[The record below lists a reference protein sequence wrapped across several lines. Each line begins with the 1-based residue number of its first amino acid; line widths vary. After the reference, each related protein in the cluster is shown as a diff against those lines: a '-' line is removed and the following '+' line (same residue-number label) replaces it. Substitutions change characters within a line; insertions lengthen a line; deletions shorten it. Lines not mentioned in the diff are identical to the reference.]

1 MERQLLI
8 TLLFSLFAIN
18 GCQTQK
24 IAEPIALE
32 TKSKFVQE
40 VEIPRNLPK
49 NVWEYIIANSD
60 SKNKI
65 MLDEKT
71 SFFLNTYIKSKRRS
85 ASEIFFTSIICIISC
100 EKPITEPMNITN
112 TEKTWINLIIL
123 FTTLRRS
130 LKLLIF
136 Q

>member
-49 NVWEYIIANSD
+49 NVWE
-60 SKNKI
+60 
-65 MLDEKT
+65 
-71 SFFLNTYIKSKRRS
+71 
-85 ASEIFFTSIICIISC
+85 
-100 EKPITEPMNITN
+100 
-112 TEKTWINLIIL
+112 
-123 FTTLRRS
+123 
-130 LKLLIF
+130 
-136 Q
+136 

>member
-8 TLLFSLFAIN
+8 TLLFILFVIN

-24 IAEPIALE
+24 ISEPIALE

-49 NVWEYIIANSD
+49 NVWEYIILNSE
-60 SKNKI
+60 SKNEI
-65 MLDEKT
+65 ILDEKT
-71 SFFLNTYIKSKRRS
+71 TFFLNSYLKNKKELN
-85 ASEIFFTSIICIISC
+85 EIS
-100 EKPITEPMNITN
+100 
-112 TEKTWINLIIL
+112 INLIIL
-123 FTTLRRS
+123 FTTLLRN
-130 LKLLIF
+130 LKLQIF